1 MLCPK
6 TILQAVSLFAI
17 FFFFPGTHLCWLS
30 QREYLNNFFGNLRNF
45 WKEKAEQS
53 MFMQWILNFNYVI
66 AMMKENT
73 MWKGQ
78 GIMGKKSKESWG
90 WFKLF

>member
-1 MLCPK
+1 
-6 TILQAVSLFAI
+6 
-17 FFFFPGTHLCWLS
+17 
-30 QREYLNNFFGNLRNF
+30 
-45 WKEKAEQS
+45 
-53 MFMQWILNFNYVI
+53 
-66 AMMKENT
+66 MKENT

>member
-53 MFMQWILNFNYVI
+53 MFMQ
-66 AMMKENT
+66 
-73 MWKGQ
+73 
-78 GIMGKKSKESWG
+78 
-90 WFKLF
+90 